1 MTDPAIPSHPPEFRR
16 LCGQAI
22 ERFHALAAAADPLE
36 RGALIPELRGL
47 LARIDEQIEELDLRA
62 PGFAREQGLL
72 VDASSA
78 LQSIDLDR
86 GGPHAARYAER
97 AIADL
102 RRVAGD
108 SG

>member
-1 MTDPAIPSHPPEFRR
+1 MTEPALPSHPPEFRR

-22 ERFHALAAAADPLE
+22 ERFRALAAAAGPLE
-36 RGALIPELRGL
+36 RGAMIPGLRAL
-47 LARIDEQIEELDLRA
+47 LAQIDEQVEEMDLRA

-86 GGPHAARYAER
+86 GGPHVERYAER

-102 RRVAGD
+102 RRVAGE
-108 SG
+108 GG